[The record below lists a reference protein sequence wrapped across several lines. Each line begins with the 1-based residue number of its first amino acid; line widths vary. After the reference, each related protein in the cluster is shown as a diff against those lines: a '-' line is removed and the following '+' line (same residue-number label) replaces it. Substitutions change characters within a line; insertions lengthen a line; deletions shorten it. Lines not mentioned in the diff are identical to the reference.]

1 MAVVHRIQ
9 DGDAVKARLAFM
21 RGRISASVKLLATP
35 TPDTF
40 LGRKTQEPFPK
51 QESENGLMSNV
62 PPSIQ
67 QLSPAGA
74 GQQDASVGTM
84 SVKQKGRKRIV
95 LDLPDADAALRK
107 AREMAD
113 ATGRAVI
120 VRDDRSR
127 VLGAIPR
134 ATRHLAF
141 ISISTRERQWPS
153 TRRDWN

>member
-74 GQQDASVGTM
+74 DASVGTM

-134 ATRHLAF
+134 ATRH
-141 ISISTRERQWPS
+141 
-153 TRRDWN
+153 

>member
-67 QLSPAGA
+67 QLSPAG
-74 GQQDASVGTM
+74 QQDASVGTM

-134 ATRHLAF
+134 ATRH
-141 ISISTRERQWPS
+141 
-153 TRRDWN
+153 

>member
-21 RGRISASVKLLATP
+21 RGRILASVKLLATP

-67 QLSPAGA
+67 QLSPAG
-74 GQQDASVGTM
+74 QQDASVGPM

-134 ATRHLAF
+134 ATRH
-141 ISISTRERQWPS
+141 
-153 TRRDWN
+153 